1 MPETG
6 RPDRNPE
13 WSLLEKILQPLC
25 AVLVLAN
32 FAVLAAVW
40 GSLPVRIPT
49 HFGAS
54 GAADAWGGKG
64 SLLLMPILMAVMAAG
79 LTLLER
85 FPKIFNFP
93 VEINEKNAAVLY
105 RLGRELIVV
114 LKTVVVLIFSYIQFQ
129 TVEVARNARIGLGG
143 WFLPV
148 TLLVMFGSIGFYIYL
163 MVRHKDG

>member
-6 RPDRNPE
+6 RPDCKPE
-13 WSLLEKILQPLC
+13 WSPLEKMLQPLC
-25 AVLVLAN
+25 AVLVIAN

-40 GSLPVRIPT
+40 SGLPARVPT

-64 SLLLMPILMAVMAAG
+64 SLLLLPILLAVMYAG
-79 LTLLER
+79 ITAIER

-93 VEINEKNAAVLY
+93 VEVTEKNAAALY
-105 RLGRELIVV
+105 RLGREMSVV
-114 LKTVVVLIFSYIQFQ
+114 LKTLMALIFSYLQFQ
-129 TVEVARNARIGLGG
+129 TVEAAQNAHIGLGG

-148 TLLVMFGSIGFYIYL
+148 TLVLMFGSIGLYIYR